1 MSTEQPERLDLNTMN
16 VAEDRLAK
24 LREDFPEVFRDGKVD
39 FDALR
44 RSLGNWV
51 EPGKERFGLNWPGK
65 ADCMKVIQ
73 APSVGTLLPMREE
86 SVDFDTT
93 QNMIIEGDNL
103 EVLKLLQKSY
113 YGKVKMIYIDPP
125 YNTGGEFIYPDRFQ
139 EGLQDYLKFSGQV
152 DDEGFKVS
160 TNTEAGG
167 RYHTN
172 WLNMIYPRLFLAR
185 NLLRDDGMIFVS
197 IDDHEVHN
205 LRELMNEVF
214 GEENFVEEIVWK
226 NKYGSG
232 ALTRGF
238 ANIHEYILCYSKMP
252 ISSIEAPLSED
263 AIAQYKLTDEKVGT
277 RGGYIT
283 QPLATKS
290 KDDRP
295 NLRFPIIHK
304 GKEIWPEKQWIW
316 SKERVAEAQSRNE
329 LVINEKNGNFSVRVK
344 QYLRNEDGTLRK
356 GKPLSLMLGPF
367 NQDGTQEVAELLGE
381 DQFSFPKPVE
391 LVKHFI
397 SFTVNGDESKEG
409 VYLDFFAGSGT
420 TGHAV
425 MKLNSE
431 DGGNRKFILVQLPEK
446 VEAADFPSIS
456 AITKARVGR
465 AANALKSTPKRDDL
479 FSDAASVQDFGFR
492 SYKLTTSNFKPWQGE
507 ADSIVSVEEQLE
519 AFADHVLDERT
530 AEDILTEI
538 LLKAGF
544 ELTTPMK
551 RLSLAGKEVYSVAE
565 GALLVCLDRQLTLEV
580 IEAMIDQKPS
590 QIICLDAGFQ
600 NNDQLKVN
608 AVQAIKSRARS
619 EESTIVFKVV

>member
-1 MSTEQPERLDLNTMN
+1 MTTDNPERLDIASLPI
-16 VAEDRLAK
+16 AADRIAK

-44 RSLGNWV
+44 RSLGDWV

-65 ADCMKVIQ
+65 AECMKVIQ

-86 SVDFDTT
+86 SVEFDTT

-152 DDEGFKVS
+152 DNEGFKVS
-160 TNTEAGG
+160 TNTESGG

-185 NLLRDDGMIFVS
+185 NLLRDDGVIFVS

-205 LRELMNEVF
+205 LREMMNEVF
-214 GEENFVEEIVWK
+214 GEENFIEEIVWK

-252 ISSIEAPLSED
+252 INSIEAPLSEES
-263 AIAQYKLTDEKVGT
+263 IAQYKLTDEKFGT

-295 NLRFPIIHK
+295 NLRFPIVHK

-316 SKERVAEAQSRNE
+316 SKERVEAAQARNE
-329 LVINEKNGNFSVRVK
+329 LVINEKNGKFSVRVK
-344 QYLRNEDGTLRK
+344 QYLRNEDGSLRK

-367 NQDGTQEVAELLGE
+367 NQEGTQEVAELLGE

-391 LVKHFI
+391 LVKHFF
-397 SFTVNGDESKEG
+397 SFTINGDESRDG
-409 VYLDFFAGSGT
+409 LFLDFFAGSGT
-420 TGHAV
+420 TAHGV
-425 MKLNSE
+425 MKLNAE
-431 DGGNRKFILVQLPEK
+431 DGGNRRYLLVQLPEK
-446 VEAADFPSIS
+446 TEGEYPTIAHIS
-456 AITKARVGR
+456 RERVRR
-465 AANALKSTPKRDDL
+465 AAKALAANQSDGELFATSSPKPDL
-479 FSDAASVQDFGFR
+479 GFR
-492 SYKLTTSNFKPWQGE
+492 AYKLTTSNFKPWDG
-507 ADSIVSVEEQLE
+507 DSASVSSVPEQLE
-519 AFADHVLDERT
+519 AFADHVLDNRT
-530 AEDILTEI
+530 AEDLLTEI

-544 ELTTPMK
+544 DLATPVK
-551 RLSLAGKEVYSVAE
+551 VLKLGGKEVYSVAE
-565 GALLVCLDRQLTLEV
+565 GALLVCLDRELALEV
-580 IEAMIDQKPS
+580 IEAMIDQKPA